1 MRSSETSD
9 VPAIESGSFLEA
21 LDIPEKAVVN
31 FRDYLNSNTQL
42 KQDEIDSLVEDL
54 GEYVVALPSL
64 RLLES
69 GEIQDPNKK
78 YFNVD
83 AVYIRVEEKQRLRLD
98 LGERPVFEIEWDNP
112 RFFVSFNALNQ
123 NIESYYGSNTPTTK
137 SGGFS
142 IGFIGFDSHL
152 GTKAFVKMLNPE
164 LLKTEEENI
173 EIKGHVNSDIAREA
187 RLLGNFHGLQETKV
201 YIPTIYDLGSIP
213 LKESAISLSYAAME
227 YIDGDVVDNIK
238 DLSQDEILDI
248 GITVAYVLDN
258 LQKKYGAR
266 HLDVKPSN
274 IMRAKDGRIVIIDWA
289 TTEGTYKSDAERSL
303 DMFANVSGGIAIKR
317 VVGTPEYMGPER
329 HKYETDPKSDQHSL
343 AVSMFRMLYGD
354 TPKWITTRGK
364 STKELDFHQFRDQ
377 EMSRPPN
384 MPINIYDVFVKATE
398 YNPQDRY
405 ESCTEFIEALQ
416 KALAS

>member
-213 LKESAISLSYAAME
+213 LKESPVSLNYAAME
-227 YIDGDVVDNIK
+227 FIDGDIIENIK

-258 LQKKYGAR
+258 LQKKYGITG
-266 HLDVKPSN
+266 HLDIKPSN
-274 IMRAKDGRIVIIDWA
+274 IMRTKAARIVIIDWA
-289 TTEGTYKSDAERSL
+289 TTEGTYKTDAERNL
-303 DMFANVSGGIAIKR
+303 DIYSNISA
-317 VVGTPEYMGPER
+317 GTPEYAAPER
-329 HKYETDPKSDQHSL
+329 HQHPHTTDPKSDQHSL
-343 AVSMFRMLYGD
+343 AIAMFKISKFLR
-354 TPKWITTRGK
+354 
-364 STKELDFHQFRDQ
+364 
-377 EMSRPPN
+377 
-384 MPINIYDVFVKATE
+384 
-398 YNPQDRY
+398 
-405 ESCTEFIEALQ
+405 
-416 KALAS
+416 